1 MRLQEYLFHTFWF
14 LPSVAACKA
23 MKQLLGK
30 TQNNF
35 FSEYK
40 IIVAAGAE
48 AGMGLDALTAYSGDR
63 DHSI

>member
-1 MRLQEYLFHTFWF
+1 
-14 LPSVAACKA
+14 